1 MSFIYEER
9 PSDSPYLESVTRGYT
24 EGNGSTLRPS
34 EIRWHMVLV
43 RYQEM
48 AQFLVVGP
56 WSHAG
61 VIAFT
66 EGASILWIKFKLGA
80 FMPHL
85 PVREYLDTETPLP
98 IATGRAFW
106 LHGASWQF
114 PDYDNVETFVG
125 RLSREETLV
134 RDPAVSAALLG
145 RTQDIPART
154 LRYRFLR
161 ATGLSQEHI
170 HQYERA
176 QQASSLLAQGTP
188 VLDVVFQLGYY
199 DQSHLSRMLK
209 RFTGKT
215 PAQLV
220 DRR

>member
-9 PSDSPYLESVTRGYT
+9 PSDSPYLETVTRGYT
-24 EGNGSTLRPS
+24 EGEGSTLRPS
-34 EIRWHMVLV
+34 EIHWHMVLV
-43 RYQEM
+43 RYHGT

-56 WSHAG
+56 LTRAG
-61 VIAFT
+61 VIPFT
-66 EGASILWIKFKLGA
+66 EGATILWIKFKLGA

-85 PVREYLDTETPLP
+85 PVREYLDAETPLP
-98 IATGRAFW
+98 AAAGRAFW

-145 RTQDIPART
+145 RTQDMPPRT

-161 ATGLSQEHI
+161 ATGVSQEHI

-176 QQASSLLAQGTP
+176 RQASALLAQGTP
-188 VLDVVFQLGYY
+188 ILDVVFQLGYY

-215 PAQLV
+215 PAQLI